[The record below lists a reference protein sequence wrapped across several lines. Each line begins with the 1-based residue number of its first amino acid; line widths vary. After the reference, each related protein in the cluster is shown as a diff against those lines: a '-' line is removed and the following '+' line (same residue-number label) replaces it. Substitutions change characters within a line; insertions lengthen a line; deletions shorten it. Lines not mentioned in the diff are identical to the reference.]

1 MASGLKKLLESLL
14 AEDYLYFT
22 RLLDLGKIIIK
33 FLCKYKY
40 NASKDTCIHKDLRI
54 QIKFCNY

>member
-1 MASGLKKLLESLL
+1 MASGLKKWLESLL

-40 NASKDTCIHKDLRI
+40 NVLWDTCFHNEL
-54 QIKFCNY
+54 